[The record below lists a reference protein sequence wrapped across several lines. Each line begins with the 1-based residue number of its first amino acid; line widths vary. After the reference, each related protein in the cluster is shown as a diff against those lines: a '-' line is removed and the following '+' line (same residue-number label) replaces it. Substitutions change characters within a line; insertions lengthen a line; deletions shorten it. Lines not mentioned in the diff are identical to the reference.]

1 MIDILMDRFFC
12 LLTVFVL
19 TLLHCF
25 PVKGQVFPVYNH
37 FYNNQYVYNPAEAG
51 NEPFT
56 TFTVNHRQQWRGV
69 EGAPVVSTFTFHTP
83 FDLSKSAIGL
93 NVRSFERGILTS
105 NDILVTYAYRLH
117 LDEEST
123 VHFGLS
129 GGVLNNTI
137 DFEKVDD
144 PDDPVLSQFE
154 ANNNI
159 QPAANFGIKYQSAT
173 GINLGIALPKLFPA
187 FPDSD
192 NDGIQFSPFNDVIL
206 MAYYK
211 RKVKGKIVN
220 QRRRGVKRRV
230 KLENAYA
237 PLEFHVLY
245 RYAAAGNSQL
255 EAMLRLTMGDA
266 FWFGGSYRL
275 NYGPTFNLGLQF
287 DRLSLGYAYETASN
301 FEGQFLDGSH
311 EMQLNLRIGKE
322 KRLRKKRNILRS
334 SLGTKRQ
341 EHKAR
346 FSSQNSQEVNQVS
359 DDQANK
365 KYYLVIKSFSDFNTA
380 DRYMSRLQE
389 EEELNAKIYY
399 EEAKKKY
406 HVHIFE
412 TTKFKDAN
420 QERKNIEEQTK
431 FRGVKVL
438 IVDQKK

>member
-1 MIDILMDRFFC
+1 MCCSKVEAQI
-12 LLTVFVL
+12 
-19 TLLHCF
+19 
-25 PVKGQVFPVYNH
+25 FPVYNH

-51 NEPFT
+51 NESYT
-56 TFTVNHRQQWRGV
+56 TFIVNHRQQWRGI

-83 FDLSKSAIGL
+83 FDYSKSAIGL

-105 NDILVTYAYRLH
+105 NDILVTYAYRLF

-123 VHFGLS
+123 LHFGLS

-144 PDDPVLSQFE
+144 PDDPVLAQFE
-154 ANNNI
+154 ENNNI

-211 RKVKGKIVN
+211 RRVKGKIVT
-220 QRRRGVKRRV
+220 RRRKGMRRRV
-230 KLENAYA
+230 KMESSYA

-255 EAMLRLTMGDA
+255 EALVRLTLNET
-266 FWFGGSYRL
+266 FWVGGSYRL
-275 NYGPTFNLGLQF
+275 NYGPTFNLGFQF
-287 DRLSLGYAYETASN
+287 NKFSFGYAYETAST

-311 EMQLNLRIGKE
+311 ELQLNLRIGKE
-322 KRLRKKRNILRS
+322 KRLRKKQTILRS
-334 SLGTKRQ
+334 SLGTRKR

-346 FSSQNSQEVNQVS
+346 YSNQNTENVNQVTEE
-359 DDQANK
+359 QVNK
-365 KYYLVIKSFSDFNTA
+365 RYYLVVKSFNDFNTA
-380 DRYMSRLQE
+380 DKYMSRLQE

-420 QERKNIEEQTK
+420 LERKNISEQTK
-431 FRGVKVL
+431 FKEVKIL
-438 IVDQKK
+438 IVDHKK